1 MTIYGGDVSCLEDKK
16 MKLPGL
22 YFGGWAGVYFVVF
35 LPLGAG
41 FGMRF
46 ELSRLGQ
53 NMGARSYS

>member
-1 MTIYGGDVSCLEDKK
+1 MGDVSCLEDKK

-53 NMGARSYS
+53 NMGARGYS